1 MKPNVGKQS
10 LKCGDWLTETGAQFG
25 TNNLAQLGFK
35 QGYDQAD

>member
-1 MKPNVGKQS
+1 MTSNVGKQS
-10 LKCGDWLTETGAQFG
+10 LKWGERLIDTGAQFG